1 MAAVSQLFVLYRT
14 KAALAAPFAKDGFFV
29 RLWDKQAISVSHL
42 GLKQNKLQNE
52 IFVQNMSANEQVHY
66 TKIFLKQPLKML
78 RPPPLHVVTV
88 AQHFQFIYFNHDSTF
103 LFLFSLFLG
112 RFLFPQSLLL
122 LIFINLPAPPFL
134 ALQWRDT
141 CIKNNA
147 RKKKKTRT
155 N

>member
-1 MAAVSQLFVLYRT
+1 
-14 KAALAAPFAKDGFFV
+14 
-29 RLWDKQAISVSHL
+29 
-42 GLKQNKLQNE
+42 
-52 IFVQNMSANEQVHY
+52 MSANEQVHY

-88 AQHFQFIYFNHDSTF
+88 AQHFQFINFNHDSTF

-147 RKKKKTRT
+147 RKKKKENKNKLTLCNLHYTRT
-155 N
+155 NFHNACINTSLSRMFFVVKGMIFLFPNNLGGKKDK